1 MLAGQFVLPDAE
13 DFPAALPERAVHQA
27 VARFVARK
35 FLFPKSVSGG
45 GLCSVLRTAVP
56 ETAVNKHRQ
65 FNFRKNKIRFAENF
79 LIPPPAGDA
88 VTAK

>member
-27 VARFVARK
+27 VARLVPRK
-35 FLFPKSVSGG
+35 FLFPKSAPGG

-56 ETAVNKHRQ
+56 ETAVNKKCEPRLPE
-65 FNFRKNKIRFAENF
+65 NKIRFAENF
-79 LIPPPAGDA
+79 LIPPPAGDV